1 MGGFFCLTK
10 GVVRLTQNKAEQH
23 YSVAIQVF
31 LEYSTN
37 SFAHTTNSM
46 LLSTCKKVGSE
57 VSSCIYTL
65 ANHSTEVPR
74 EEQPA
79 AQPER
84 PMCKYEWFETST
96 VTSVLEI

>member
-1 MGGFFCLTK
+1 M
-10 GVVRLTQNKAEQH
+10 QYNIA
-23 YSVAIQVF
+23 S
-31 LEYSTN
+31 
-37 SFAHTTNSM
+37 
-46 LLSTCKKVGSE
+46 
-57 VSSCIYTL
+57 IYTS